1 MAYHNRSSSNCLY
14 SSIRL
19 INYLI
24 SLGGL
29 LVNNS
34 HSSES
39 SDNPIR
45 KVLVAIF
52 SLPSLIIVQFP
63 VSVSVAAKGFPSPY
77 FHLKQRV
84 HRLWN
89 STAGHE
95 PDTKLLNQLN
105 FFELIQEFGVWFSTA
120 GHEPDTKLLNQLKKI
135 VN

>member
-1 MAYHNRSSSNCLY
+1 VAYHNRSSSNCLY

-89 STAGHE
+89 STASHE
-95 PDTKLLNQLN
+95 PYTKLLNQ
-105 FFELIQEFGVWFSTA
+105 FGKTV
-120 GHEPDTKLLNQLKKI
+120 NQAFLQPIKPSQSSRAEARGKHFTH
-135 VN
+135 